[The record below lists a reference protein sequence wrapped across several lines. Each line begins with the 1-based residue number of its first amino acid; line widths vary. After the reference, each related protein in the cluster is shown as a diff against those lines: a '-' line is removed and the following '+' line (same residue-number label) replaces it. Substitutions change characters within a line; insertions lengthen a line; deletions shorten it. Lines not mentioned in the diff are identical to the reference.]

1 MSSPRTSHAQRLAG
15 TLITD
20 FYGAPVILFQRVATR
35 SLPDNVLLDM
45 VFDFYQKIV
54 YPSLG

>member
-1 MSSPRTSHAQRLAG
+1 MSSPSTSHARRRAG

-20 FYGAPVILFQRVATR
+20 SYGAHVISFQRVATR